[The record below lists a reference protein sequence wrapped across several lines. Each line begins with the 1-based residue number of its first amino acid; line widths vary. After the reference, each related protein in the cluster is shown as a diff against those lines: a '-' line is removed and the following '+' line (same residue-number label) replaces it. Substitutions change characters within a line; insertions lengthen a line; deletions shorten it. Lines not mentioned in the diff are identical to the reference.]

1 MSEDRYTHP
10 TDGGDPRE
18 RDEEFTDTEEM
29 AKRQRERQVTHPQ
42 EPDGEQASSADAP
55 GTNPADRHRPET
67 DDGDGP
73 VGP

>member
-18 RDEEFTDTEEM
+18 RDEEFTDAEEM

-42 EPDGEQASSADAP
+42 EPERDQATSADAP
-55 GTNPADRHRPET
+55 GVNPADRDRIEP
-67 DDGDGP
+67 DKG
-73 VGP
+73 

>member
-10 TDGGDPRE
+10 TEGGDPRD

-42 EPDGEQASSADAP
+42 EAEGAQATTADAP
-55 GTNPADRHRPET
+55 GTNPADRHQPQPDEA
-67 DDGDGP
+67 
-73 VGP
+73 

>member
-18 RDEEFTDTEEM
+18 RDEEFTDDEKM

-42 EPDGEQASSADAP
+42 EPERHQATSADAP
-55 GTNPADRHRPET
+55 GVNPADRHRIEPDE
-67 DDGDGP
+67 G
-73 VGP
+73 